1 MIRLLDVVLSMIAI
15 AILSPILLPIIFLL
29 KVTGEGEVFY
39 RQERIG
45 KNQKPFQL
53 LKFATMLKNSPS
65 MAGGTITIAGDPR
78 ILPLGRILRKT
89 KINELPQLLNVLIGD
104 MSLIGPR
111 PMVKN
116 NFDYYDEKDK
126 ETIAS
131 VRPGLSGI
139 GSIIFR
145 DEETILGKIANR
157 EEFYRLSI
165 APYKAE
171 LEKWFVSNYSTRVYL
186 LLIIS
191 TIFVVIKP
199 NTKFVF
205 RIFST
210 VPPIPLVL
218 KDKA

>member
-15 AILSPILLPIIFLL
+15 AILTPILLPIIFLL
-29 KVTGEGEVFY
+29 KITGEGEVFY

-89 KINELPQLLNVLIGD
+89 KINELPQLLNVFLGE

-111 PMVKN
+111 PMVKS
-116 NFDYYDEKDK
+116 NFDYYSQEDK
-126 ETIAS
+126 NIISS

-145 DEETILGKIANR
+145 DEETILGKVESR

-165 APYKAE
+165 APYKAK
-171 LEKWFVSNYSTRVYL
+171 LEKWFVDNYSVYVYFM
-186 LLIIS
+186 LIVA
-191 TIFVVIKP
+191 TILVIVKP
-199 NTKFVF
+199 NNQFVF
-205 RIFST
+205 QIFKNIPQ
-210 VPPIPLVL
+210 VPQAL
-218 KDKA
+218 KDNR